1 MREMPCS
8 YKSKVWVLRRA
19 DRRPPLPPG
28 GEHARRDVHALQ
40 VQKGRLRRDRQVHRQ
55 AKARG
60 ELPVRGVQ
68 LPRGRLRLP
77 RHALYKH
84 VLDDHEDMVSSVA
97 YLQSRTLSTVTLWLQ
112 KSAPFVVFVQVGAK
126 SVLLLLN
133 GGGVPTGRC
142 LSLVYL
148 GHGAEGNAEINY
160 ELEVRGSEPGTL
172 SLVATAPCI
181 HQLEGFEAKKF
192 LYVPDAGWG
201 PSGVVSVTVSYW

>member
-1 MREMPCS
+1 MLAEMYTHCKFSKDGCAEIVRYIDKRRHEENCPCAACS
-8 YKSKVWVLRRA
+8 CPVDGCGY
-19 DRRPPLPPG
+19 
-28 GEHARRDVHALQ
+28 
-40 VQKGRLRRDRQVHRQ
+40 
-55 AKARG
+55 RG
-60 ELPVRGVQ
+60 TL
-68 LPRGRLRLP
+68 
-77 RHALYKH
+77 LYKH

-148 GHGAEGNAEINY
+148 GQCAEGNAEINY

-181 HQLEGFEAKKF
+181 RQLEGFEAKKF
-192 LYVPDAGWG
+192 LFVPDADWG